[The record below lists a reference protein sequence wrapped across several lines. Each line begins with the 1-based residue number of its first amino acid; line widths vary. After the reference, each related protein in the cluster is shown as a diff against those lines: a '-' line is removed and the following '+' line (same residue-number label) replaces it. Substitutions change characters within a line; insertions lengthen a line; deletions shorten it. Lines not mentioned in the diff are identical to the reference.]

1 MDLFSTPFSFFQFPF
16 LPFLCSPRGSPRG
29 SPSLSLLISLP
40 SHIFPSSHASF
51 FLSLS
56 VLSSLLLFFSPT
68 LLSYSPFSPLS
79 SSTLSLSPPLLL
91 SSLFSFL
98 PGHQVQETS
107 IGETISRISLSGAP
121 RRIKVNGACD
131 KLFAFQVLKT
141 LAKYLMLE
149 SCFFLKQSRDSSKY
163 LIYRETAIVGIASF
177 QILL

>member
-1 MDLFSTPFSFFQFPF
+1 MTTNASSFLWSSFQLLFLSFNSLSSPFSV
-16 LPFLCSPRGSPRG
+16 LPRF
-29 SPSLSLLISLP
+29 PSLSRSLLTF
-40 SHIFPSSHASF
+40 FPPPIPPSF
-51 FLSLS
+51 FPFPYFLLSYS
-56 VLSSLLLFFSPT
+56 SSLLLFFSPT

-98 PGHQVQETS
+98 PGHQVQETF

-141 LAKYLMLE
+141 LAKCFMLE

-163 LIYRETAIVGIASF
+163 YSTRYALN
-177 QILL
+177 